1 MKTLHHPALAVLT
14 LLSIAFASLVLTVGP
29 ALAQQARTS
38 WKPRLESITVQAGK
52 MRDWHLALSASR
64 LGTVFMVSASIPVP
78 YSDLDLAQEPG
89 ATELGRRVQVAA
101 HLVCQELD
109 RKYPPTQFPIVEGYA
124 DGDCAREATRDSME
138 QVNIVVASARR

>member
-1 MKTLHHPALAVLT
+1 
-14 LLSIAFASLVLTVGP
+14 
-29 ALAQQARTS
+29 
-38 WKPRLESITVQAGK
+38 

-138 QVNIVVASARR
+138 QVNIVVASARH